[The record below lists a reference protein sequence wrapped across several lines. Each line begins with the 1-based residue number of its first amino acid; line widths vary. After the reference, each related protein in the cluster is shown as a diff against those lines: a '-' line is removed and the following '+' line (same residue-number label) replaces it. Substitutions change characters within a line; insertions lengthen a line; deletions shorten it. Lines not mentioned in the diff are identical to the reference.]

1 MQETPDKTV
10 LATAEDLSFLNAGLN
25 VIAFIKPVKT
35 ENGVSY
41 AIHGANGTQYA
52 IADDAATAFGFIKQ
66 NDLEPISLH

>member
-1 MQETPDKTV
+1 MQETPEKPDVT
-10 LATAEDLSFLNAGLN
+10 TAEDMSFLNAGLN
-25 VIAFIKPVKT
+25 VVAYIKPVAT
-35 ENGVSY
+35 ESGVSY